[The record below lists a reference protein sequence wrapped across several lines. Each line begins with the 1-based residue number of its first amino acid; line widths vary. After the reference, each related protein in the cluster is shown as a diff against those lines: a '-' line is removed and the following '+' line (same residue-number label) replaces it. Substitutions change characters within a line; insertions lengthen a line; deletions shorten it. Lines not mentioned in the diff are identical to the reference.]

1 MDDESYLHEATK
13 EVIKKVVHTDPL
25 VLAKVRLA
33 TVFNLRKLT
42 DELREKEATLTQS
55 LHPDVRKRAE
65 SKNIALF
72 EHVLQK
78 LGFCDMG
85 RCLAQRRR
93 PPCGVA
99 GCSTGLQATAGP
111 SDHDR
116 EGIVKNCTVVTQEP
130 DVPLQ
135 AIFSVGRAGPTGYHK

>member
-1 MDDESYLHEATK
+1 MS
-13 EVIKKVVHTDPL
+13 
-25 VLAKVRLA
+25 
-33 TVFNLRKLT
+33 
-42 DELREKEATLTQS
+42 LREKEATLTQS

-78 LGFCDMG
+78 LGFCDMRVG
-85 RCLAQRRR
+85 ALLKEGVPLVGSQAA
-93 PPCGVA
+93 PPGYKQQLVP
-99 GCSTGLQATAGP
+99 ATMT
-111 SDHDR
+111 
-116 EGIVKNCTVVTQEP
+116 EKEIVKNCTVVTQEP

>member
-78 LGFCDMG
+78 LGFCDMRVG
-85 RCLAQRRR
+85 AL
-93 PPCGVA
+93 
-99 GCSTGLQATAGP
+99 LK
-111 SDHDR
+111 
-116 EGIVKNCTVVTQEP
+116 EG
-130 DVPLQ
+130 VPLVGSQ
-135 AIFSVGRAGPTGYHK
+135 AAPPGYKQQLVPATMTEKELLKTAQW